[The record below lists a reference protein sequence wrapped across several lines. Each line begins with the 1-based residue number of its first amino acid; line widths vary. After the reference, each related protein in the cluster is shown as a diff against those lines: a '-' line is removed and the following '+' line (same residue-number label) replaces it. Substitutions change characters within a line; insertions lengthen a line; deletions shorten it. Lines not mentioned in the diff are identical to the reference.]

1 MNLHHDTTDQHG
13 KGLTRMTGMWSARQD
28 EMKVKLCS
36 VGAMLDAL
44 GNPTGVP
51 QAVSDHCSWD
61 KDIVLPYSDFKI
73 NYFIW
78 ILLVHS
84 IFKKET

>member
-44 GNPTGVP
+44 GNPQEFHRLFQITVP
-51 QAVSDHCSWD
+51 G
-61 KDIVLPYSDFKI
+61 
-73 NYFIW
+73 
-78 ILLVHS
+78 
-84 IFKKET
+84 TRT